1 MINVLIAE
9 DEPLILNTICSLINS
24 LDSDFIIQARAKNGL
39 EVLQSLNTQSIDVI
53 FTDIKMP
60 MLDGL
65 DLIQEIRN
73 RSLDIPIVII
83 SGYNNFSYAKRALT
97 LGVFDYLL
105 KPIDTEELSNTLE
118 RLKHACYQEKQKQY
132 QRFFQQF
139 SIREDFS
146 LPQMAL
152 PQIKEMAIIILSAG
166 CYPAYPFHFPL
177 SALSIWKTIHLDKML
192 KQILPVNTFFGSKP
206 GILENEYFIFLPL
219 NSNDGTFTNL
229 EQQLF
234 LFFRQINIFE
244 YPIHLC
250 YRTCKNDNAC
260 IYDTLQ
266 NQRNLLM
273 QRVPLHSPLFL
284 GPNEPPM
291 TITIKKYTSS
301 IHNLITLS
309 NKSEPLLAH
318 KIVELIT
325 SLYKE
330 QAPAHLIWT
339 ILQQL
344 LYYRCLRHN
353 IDNYDSFLQIN
364 VDLDEEFTNSRTFP
378 ELQSTIENF
387 FSVVPECSLGTS
399 NENEIFNNIEAYIL
413 ENFRK
418 NISSTDLSK
427 EFGFDSS
434 YLSRQFKLHTGMTPW
449 RFLLDLKLKEAQR
462 LILSHPDM
470 RIKDIAMEIGYND
483 PLYFSRIFKKYVG
496 VYPSEYKA

>member
-1 MINVLIAE
+1 MINVLVAE
-9 DEPLILNTICSLINS
+9 DEPLILNTISRLISS
-24 LDSDFIIQARAKNGL
+24 LDPEFMIRAKAKNGL
-39 EVLQSLNTQSIDVI
+39 EVLQSLNTQPIDVI

-65 DLIQEIRN
+65 NLIQEIRN

-83 SGYNNFSYAKRALT
+83 SGYNDFSYAKRALI

-105 KPIDTEELSNTLE
+105 KPIDTEELANTLKK
-118 RLKHACYQEKQKQY
+118 LKHAYIQATQEQY

-139 SIREDFS
+139 SIRKTTSVPQMS
-146 LPQMAL
+146 LPQV
-152 PQIKEMAIIILSAG
+152 KEMAIIILSAG

-177 SALSIWKTIHLDKML
+177 SALSIWKTVHLDKTL
-192 KQILPVNTFFGSKP
+192 KQVLPSSTFFESKP

-219 NSNDGTFTNL
+219 NFSTETVENL

-234 LFFRQINIFE
+234 HFFQQINIFE

-250 YRTCKNDNAC
+250 YRICKNDNDC
-260 IYDTLQ
+260 IYELLQ

-273 QRVPLHSPLFL
+273 QRIPLHTPLFL

-309 NKSEPLLAH
+309 NNNEPLLAH
-318 KIVELIT
+318 KIIELIS
-325 SLYKE
+325 SLYEE

-344 LYYRCLRHN
+344 LYYRNLKQN
-353 IDNYDSFLQIN
+353 IDSYDIFLQMN
-364 VDLDEEFTNSRTFP
+364 VDLDEELTNSRTLK
-378 ELQSTIENF
+378 ELQSTIRNF
-387 FSVVPECSLGTS
+387 FSITTEDASGIS
-399 NENEIFNNIEAYIL
+399 NENEIFNNIEKYIL

-418 NISSTDLSK
+418 NISLADLSR

-462 LILSHPDM
+462 LISSHPDM
-470 RIKDIAMEIGYND
+470 LIKNIALAIGYND
-483 PLYFSRIFKKYVG
+483 PLYFSRIFKKHVG
-496 VYPSEYKA
+496 VYPSEYKQ